1 MKLCHALVGMS
12 NDRADLKWNGWGWA
26 DHTIEI
32 ADPVWNWLA
41 GEVGMPALLA
51 TPARSRE
58 DIKIP
63 RSELTSDDLREFAD
77 LVGTQSV
84 RISAEERLFHAL
96 GRSGTDLIRL
106 HTGQVSRFPDAV
118 IYPKS
123 AAETAEVLKLCE
135 RRCIAAV
142 PFGGGTGQTGG
153 VSPLRGR
160 FNALA
165 VVDTSL
171 MDKVFGIDKIARTI
185 TVEAGITGKALER
198 AANKASLTTG
208 WAPEDYEFSSVGGL
222 IAQGQLADLLVAA
235 KMETPRGK
243 THASSLIQGSEG
255 ILGIVTEVT
264 LRLYPHEATEECRAF
279 SFPDFSSGI
288 SALRLAKQDGI
299 GVRGLHL
306 ADGKETWLLGTFS
319 ELCKPPDLLGQLQ
332 KKLRGSADENAC
344 TLIADGNCKS
354 DAWRA
359 FHSVVRTFG
368 GRLRPSETAQR
379 WRKIRSALSYLREPL
394 LNRGL
399 AVDCILGEAGWM
411 RIDALHRRVCESI
424 DKAIRETVPRKGSH
438 GLVCCHIDS
447 CARETAILCF
457 FYIYPRTLDDEV
469 AQCRTVRNAAADAI
483 VAAGGALTPNG
494 AGTDFVSHIV
504 RERGAVAEATMRAI
518 KQTLDPTGILNP
530 GKRLSV
536 A

>member
-1 MKLCHALVGMS
+1 MS
-12 NDRADLKWNGWGWA
+12 NDRAKLKWNGWGWA
-26 DHTIEI
+26 DHTIKIE
-32 ADPVWNWLA
+32 DPVWNWLA
-41 GEVGMPALLA
+41 GKVGMPALLA

-58 DIKIP
+58 DIKVP
-63 RSELTSDDLREFAD
+63 PPELTSDDLREFAD

-106 HTGQVSRFPDAV
+106 HSGQVSRFPDAI
-118 IYPKS
+118 IYPRS

-135 RRCIAAV
+135 RRCIATV

-153 VSPLRGR
+153 ISPMRGR

-165 VVDTSL
+165 VIDTSL

-185 TVEAGITGKALER
+185 TVEAGITGIALER
-198 AANKASLTTG
+198 AANRAALTTG

-235 KMETPRGK
+235 KMETPRGEVH
-243 THASSLIQGSEG
+243 TSCLIRGSEG
-255 ILGIVTEVT
+255 ILGIVTEAT
-264 LRLYPHEATEECRAF
+264 LRLYPHEATEACRAF

-288 SALRLAKQDGI
+288 SVLRLAKQDGI
-299 GVRGLHL
+299 GIRGLHL
-306 ADGKETWLLGTFS
+306 ADGEETWLLDTFS
-319 ELCKPPDLLGQLQ
+319 SLCKPPDLLHRLQ
-332 KKLRGSADENAC
+332 NKLRGSEERNAC
-344 TLIADGNCKS
+344 ILIAAGSRKS

-368 GRLRPSETAQR
+368 GRVLPSETAEQ
-379 WRKIRSALSYLREPL
+379 WREIRSALSYLREPL
-394 LNRGL
+394 LDRGL

-411 RIDALHRRVCESI
+411 RMDALHRKVRESI
-424 DKAIRETVPRKGSH
+424 DKAIRETVPRQGSH

-447 CARETAILCF
+447 YARETAIFCF

-469 AQCRTVRNAAADAI
+469 AQSKTVRNAAAEAI
-483 VAAGGALTPNG
+483 VAAGGALGPNG
-494 AGTDFVSHIV
+494 AGTDFVSHIAC
-504 RERGAVAEATMRAI
+504 EMGEATEAAMRAV

-530 GKRLSV
+530 GKRLSG